1 MTIRTQDDAD
11 GNSKQATVALF
22 HSDLGVWAQL
32 AGDKSQFFQNVVA
45 GVGQMTEAAP
55 ASNRFDRSTPR
66 AIGVLCEAD
75 NTDTGTFFTRGAG
88 GTLLALDI
96 SVAGTLRALSDNIAV
111 GTLAIP
117 GIAVGS
123 KNFIFAWV
131 SRANPLSTGPGD
143 AVQSWL
149 MAWNLTDAPPGNFDR
164 TEFHH
169 AAPTLGSSTATWGP
183 YSNTITDFWHEMRA
197 QSATEIAIDWG
208 AASPVAPTTACEL
221 TGPVL
226 PLTVQSGIGDE
237 GQLHGPVPQWAARQL
252 RHAIDRTRS
261 PLVNKRFSGTPEID
275 ITTAIDHPAYRFLPG
290 SVTDFMSIGWLSPV
304 PVPQGVT
311 HAWVRVHVQ
320 SWVTAGAAVPVRIS
334 VVSMNRRPDF
344 PEDGP
349 LVVFPISELFT
360 RDDTAAGAGE
370 WQISGVVKLSTRE
383 ENGID
388 WTLLCVAYVFD
399 PEDTSANDANA
410 IIKVR
415 AFHAVPCNSSVVG
428 AA

>member
-1 MTIRTQDDAD
+1 MTIRTQDDVEPR
-11 GNSKQATVALF
+11 SKQGTVGLF
-22 HSDLGVWAQL
+22 HSDTGVWAEL
-32 AGDKSQFFQNVVA
+32 AVDLSQFFQDAVA

-55 ASNRFDRSTPR
+55 GSDRFDRSHPR

-75 NTDTGTFFTRGAG
+75 NTDTGRFFQRGAG
-88 GTLLALDI
+88 GTLLEFGINA
-96 SVAGTLRALSDNIAV
+96 AGTLRALSDNIAV
-111 GTLAIP
+111 GTLPIP

-131 SRANPLSTGPGD
+131 SRANPHTTGAGD
-143 AVQSWL
+143 AIQSWL
-149 MAWNLTDAPPGNFDR
+149 MAWNTTDGTFDR

-183 YSNTITDFWHEMRA
+183 YSSTITDFWHEMRA
-197 QSATEIAIDWG
+197 QSATEIANDWG
-208 AASPVAPTTACEL
+208 AASPVAPATACEL
-221 TGPVL
+221 TEPVL

-237 GQLHGPVPQWAARQL
+237 GQLHGPVPQWAGRML

-261 PLVNKRFSGTPEID
+261 PLVNVRFSGTPTINNL
-275 ITTAIDHPAYRFLPG
+275 TAIDHPAYRFLPG
-290 SVTDFMSIGWLSPV
+290 STTDFMNIGWLAPRPV
-304 PVPQGVT
+304 PVGVT

-320 SWVTAGAAVPVRIS
+320 SWVTAGAPVPVRIS

-349 LVVFPISELFT
+349 LVVFPISQLFT
-360 RDDTAAGAGE
+360 RDDTAAGPGA
-370 WQISGVVKLSTRE
+370 WQIEAVVKLSTRE

-388 WTLLCVAYVFD
+388 WTLLGVAYVFD
-399 PEDTSANDANA
+399 PENTSANDANA
-410 IIKVR
+410 LIKVR
-415 AFHAVPCNSSVVG
+415 AFHAVPCVSSVVG

>member
-1 MTIRTQDDAD
+1 MAFLGQDG
-11 GNSKQATVALF
+11 GNPRSKQGTVGLF
-22 HSDLGVWAQL
+22 HSDTGLFAEL
-32 AGDKSQFFQNVVA
+32 AVDLSQFLSDATA
-45 GVGQMTEAAP
+45 GAMVMTMAAP
-55 ASNRFDRSTPR
+55 ASDRFDRSTPR

-75 NTDTGTFFTRGAG
+75 NTDTGIFFTRGAG

-96 SVAGTLRALSDNIAV
+96 SVAGTLRALSDNVAV

-131 SRANPLSTGPGD
+131 SRANPLTTGPGD

-149 MAWNLTDAPPGNFDR
+149 MVWNLTDGFFDR

-183 YSNTITDFWHEMRA
+183 YSSTITDFWHEMRA
-197 QSATEIAIDWG
+197 QSATEIANDWG

-221 TGPVL
+221 TEPVL

-237 GQLHGPVPQWAARQL
+237 SQLHGPVPQWAGRQL

-261 PLVNKRFSGTPEID
+261 PLVNARFSGTPTID
-275 ITTAIDHPAYRFLPG
+275 SLTAVGHPAYRFLPG
-290 SVTDFMSIGWLSPV
+290 SDTDFMNIGWLKPAPV
-304 PVPQGVT
+304 PLGVT

-344 PEDGP
+344 GADGP
-349 LVVFPISELFT
+349 LVVYPISELFT
-360 RDDTAAGAGE
+360 RDETAAGPGE
-370 WQISGVVKLSTRE
+370 WQIEGVVKLSTRE
-383 ENGID
+383 ENGQD
-388 WTLLCVAYVFD
+388 WTLMCVGYVFD
-399 PEDTSANDANA
+399 PEDTSVNDANA

-415 AFHAVPCNSSVVG
+415 ALHVVPCVSSVDG